1 MTSSLIRK
9 FLKNKQCYK
18 RCYTVKPQLEEA
30 KAGDTVTVAM
40 NGTTVVPKD
49 VIDSIKGKDTTL
61 VLDMGNGLSWKI
73 YGKDITDAAGDID
86 FDVTVGADAVP
97 QVQ

>member
-1 MTSSLIRK
+1 MQRK
-9 FLKNKQCYK
+9 GDSIKPYIKDDSGK
-18 RCYTVKPQLEEA
+18 EGWDVIKPQLEEA

-61 VLDMGNGLSWKI
+61 FRNETLQNRYVALQNRYFFGIG
-73 YGKDITDAAGDID
+73 
-86 FDVTVGADAVP
+86 F
-97 QVQ
+97 

>member
-1 MTSSLIRK
+1 MQRK
-9 FLKNKQCYK
+9 GDSIKPYIKDDSGK
-18 RCYTVKPQLEEA
+18 EGWDVIKPQLEEA

-61 VLDMGNGLSWKI
+61 VLVL
-73 YGKDITDAAGDID
+73 YALKDFLIKRLGSLLEHT
-86 FDVTVGADAVP
+86 T
-97 QVQ
+97 